1 MENWLLGPAA
11 TIFLLPGWK
20 LSLEARC
27 ERRPQVPWDTHG
39 DSGGQKERRTQLR
52 TALGSGSFM
61 NQTQHQTLDRMFP

>member
-20 LSLEARC
+20 LSLEARR

-39 DSGGQKERRTQLR
+39 DSEDRKKDPV
-52 TALGSGSFM
+52 AGSGSFV
-61 NQTQHQTLDRMFP
+61 NQEVGS